1 MCRAPPRHLRLDVC
15 HHDVRRDNPKP
26 SAINRDYRTVA
37 AEMPAAPARLR
48 VAGDVAGVTAL
59 QRSVAIERRQAVTPW
74 LDQVQARQFGSPST
88 TPLVRRDPGV
98 SPGRSVR
105 SATASRRI
113 AVRDAYEIRLEL
125 ASQDVAD
132 PERPEIGRVERRIQ
146 PVGTERRIR
155 INPPDALDHRH
166 RQPGR
171 GVHRQVERHQART
184 GHHVGVERLAREVD
198 AGNVVPGP
206 AEPRG
211 GRGQA
216 ERLTPQFVRRDQ
228 RDAHDATG
236 GADSS
241 TSALVGG
248 GVNRL
253 TTINVAIERASA
265 G

>member
-1 MCRAPPRHLRLDVC
+1 
-15 HHDVRRDNPKP
+15 
-26 SAINRDYRTVA
+26 
-37 AEMPAAPARLR
+37 MPAAPARLR

-74 LDQVQARQFGSPST
+74 LDQVQARQVGSGST
-88 TPLVRRDPGV
+88 TPTARHDPGV
-98 SPGRSVR
+98 GPGRSVR

-146 PVGTERRIR
+146 PVGAERRIR
-155 INPPDALDHRH
+155 IDP
-166 RQPGR
+166 PGR
-171 GVHRQVERHQART
+171 AGSPAPPAGSRCASAGGTPPGAHGPPRRRRTAGARGRRRQRRARPGGAT
-184 GHHVGVERLAREVD
+184 RRARPGRTAD
-198 AGNVVPGP
+198 APVRYVAINVTLMTQP
-206 AEPRG
+206 A
-211 GRGQA
+211 
-216 ERLTPQFVRRDQ
+216 
-228 RDAHDATG
+228 